1 MCSVSCRR
9 STCLWYRQCRTK
21 RRDWGEEVALG
32 DLCRKSSGS
41 TPSPTEATDNK
52 NASNRLLLTR
62 RALRCNSCRRRDEAI
77 ISATRTCH
85 YTVDLRQR
93 GNVNLD
99 RKHWHGLIFLFSF
112 TFPELHIHTP
122 SRQALACRGCTYKY
136 ILKIGN
142 SFLMCIP
149 SSKIVISSISSSFF
163 YKKMKTLPVAT
174 CSSLFLL
181 ANVKLSQNTSSA
193 VNEMTTCKFN
203 RNVLSIMFCLLFV
216 SLVRL
221 PYLIDTAPSGR

>member
-1 MCSVSCRR
+1 
-9 STCLWYRQCRTK
+9 
-21 RRDWGEEVALG
+21 
-32 DLCRKSSGS
+32 
-41 TPSPTEATDNK
+41 
-52 NASNRLLLTR
+52 
-62 RALRCNSCRRRDEAI
+62 
-77 ISATRTCH
+77 
-85 YTVDLRQR
+85 
-93 GNVNLD
+93 
-99 RKHWHGLIFLFSF
+99 
-112 TFPELHIHTP
+112 
-122 SRQALACRGCTYKY
+122 
-136 ILKIGN
+136 
-142 SFLMCIP
+142 MCIP

-221 PYLIDTAPSGR
+221 PYLIDTAPSGRQNFHPTQISFRLGRIVRVFVRFDFSLSFPLFLTPYISFSLSNSDAPFRVVSSRNETHYSLCVCVAFLLKKLLL